1 MPDRSVRL
9 SELAQKNWIE
19 VGAGRPRSAVL
30 DGYSLPILRVADV
43 LDGTIAA
50 TLRGAE
56 DIPEERLSNPKIS
69 RPGDVVL
76 TVKGT
81 VGRVAI
87 MPAEGVHFAYSPQL
101 CYFRPSNDGPL
112 IARYL
117 YYWFKSTEF
126 WKQANALKGQTDMAD
141 YISLSDILSLKISL
155 PNISEQRA
163 IAEVL
168 GALDDKI
175 VVNNRTSGI
184 ASDLAASLFQSTIG
198 EPDATTQSSIRAL
211 ATEGLLTYGDGY
223 RTKRPEHG
231 QPGMQ
236 IIRAGDVRDGR
247 LVLSGDDFVSNDY
260 SDKVRAKIC
269 HPGDIVLTTKGTVG
283 RVATVQDNIR
293 PSVYSPQL
301 CYFRVAKDHSWLQ
314 PWLAEWFRSADRV
327 RQTDIAMHK
336 SDMAPYVNL
345 QDVGSLQVPMP
356 AEGPHEPVIERLSS
370 LQSLGHVIAR
380 ENEVLATTRDELLP
394 LLMSGKLRV
403 KDAEKKV
410 EAIA

>member
-1 MPDRSVRL
+1 MADRTVRL
-9 SELAQKNWIE
+9 SELAQKNWIT

-87 MPAEGVHFAYSPQL
+87 MPAKGAHFAYSPQL

-117 YYWFKSTEF
+117 YYWFKSAEF

-155 PNISEQRA
+155 PNISEQQA

-175 VVNNRTSGI
+175 AANNRILTIVDDLIRAMYTKLPESTMTIGDIATQVRSQVSPDELQAGTKYLGLEHLPRRNIWATERGDAKDVSSAKSEFIRGDVLFGKLRPYFHKVISAGFSGI
-184 ASDLAASLFQSTIG
+184 CSTDIIVLRAKESRLAGLVLAAASSDDAVRACTAASEGTRMPRTSWKDLAAVPIRC
-198 EPDATTQSSIRAL
+198 PDADSAEEFSASVVEKSEYAHALVEEL
-211 ATEGLLTYGDGY
+211 AT
-223 RTKRPEHG
+223 
-231 QPGMQ
+231 
-236 IIRAGDVRDGR
+236 
-247 LVLSGDDFVSNDY
+247 
-260 SDKVRAKIC
+260 
-269 HPGDIVLTTKGTVG
+269 
-283 RVATVQDNIR
+283 
-293 PSVYSPQL
+293 
-301 CYFRVAKDHSWLQ
+301 
-314 PWLAEWFRSADRV
+314 LAR
-327 RQTDIAMHK
+327 
-336 SDMAPYVNL
+336 
-345 QDVGSLQVPMP
+345 
-356 AEGPHEPVIERLSS
+356 
-370 LQSLGHVIAR
+370 
-380 ENEVLATTRDELLP
+380 TRDELLP